1 MPEIQVL
8 DQITIDKIAAG
19 EVIERP
25 VSVVKELIE
34 NAIDAKATAITVEV
48 KEGGCAFIRITDNGK
63 GIEKEDIKNAFL
75 RHATSKLKKVE
86 DLFSI
91 HTLGFRG
98 EALSSI
104 SSVSQLQVIT
114 KRENETT
121 GYSYS
126 IHGGLEKEFEEVA
139 SVDGTTFLVRQLFYN
154 TPARKKFLKAPATEA
169 GYIGDLVTRLALSNP
184 HISFE
189 FINNGNQKLFTS
201 GSNDVKDMIYRIYG
215 RDIANNLIA
224 IDAENSGVSV
234 TGFIGKPVISRGNRN
249 YENFFVNGRY
259 VKSNIIA
266 KAIEDGYK
274 GYSMMHRY
282 PFTVLHIQLDTN
294 LVDVN
299 VHPTKM
305 ELRFSNQHLVF
316 QAVYQAIREGLNQKE
331 HIPQITIDEPISV
344 PAPSSVSVP
353 EVKEETKVTLSNTI
367 TKPHKNL
374 NKYGDSRTETQ
385 HKENLEFF
393 MKKMKDRVTDSYKS
407 NNEAKLVKELPK
419 LNDEVAPTKELSR
432 LNDEVK
438 SVKKEETTAK
448 EKITLKEEMVYPT
461 KCETLSLFENKN
473 REEPQKVVYKL
484 LGQAFATYWLI
495 EYNNQ
500 LYIIDQH
507 AAHEKVLYE
516 ETMKNWSQKVFT
528 TQYIAPPLV
537 LDLSMQEKVLLE
549 THIHLFKEIGF
560 ELEEFGQDS
569 YVVRGVPANL
579 FSIAS
584 KTLFFELLD
593 QLGDV
598 QISSA
603 KTELITEK
611 IASMSCKAAVKGKQT
626 LSAMEVDS
634 LISQLLT
641 LENPFHCPHGRPV
654 IIAMTKQEMDK
665 KFKRIL

>member
-1 MPEIQVL
+1 MSEIQVL

-34 NAIDAKATAITVEV
+34 NAIDANASIIVVEI
-48 KEGGCAFIRITDNGK
+48 KEGGTAFIRITDNGK
-63 GIEKEDIKNAFL
+63 GIQRDDIKYAFL

-91 HTLGFRG
+91 DTLGFRG

-114 KRENETT
+114 KRKEETT

-126 IHGGLEKEFEEVA
+126 IYGGVEKEFEEVA
-139 SVDGTTFLVRQLFYN
+139 STDGTTFLVRQLFYN
-154 TPARKKFLKAPATEA
+154 TPARKKFLKAPSTEA

-189 FINNGNQKLFTS
+189 FINNGTQKLFTS
-201 GSNDVKDMIYRIYG
+201 GTNDVKDMIYRIYG
-215 RDIANNLIA
+215 RDIANNLIQ
-224 IDAENSGVSV
+224 IDTSAHGVGV
-234 TGFIGKPVISRGNRN
+234 KGFIGKPIISRGNRN

-274 GYSMMHRY
+274 GFSMMHKY
-282 PFTVLHIQLDTN
+282 PFTVLHIELDTN

-305 ELRFSNQHLVF
+305 ELRFSNQQMVY
-316 QAVYQAIREGLNQKE
+316 QSVYQAVKDGLLVKE
-331 HIPQITIDEPISV
+331 HIPQVTIDP
-344 PAPSSVSVP
+344 
-353 EVKEETKVTLSNTI
+353 VKIESTKVESPKSESLKSESATI
-367 TKPHKNL
+367 SRPHRNL
-374 NKYGDSRTETQ
+374 NRYGDSRTKEQ
-385 HKENLEFF
+385 HKENLDFF
-393 MKKMKDRVTDSYKS
+393 IEKMKSRVTASHESLNPEVTLPIK
-407 NNEAKLVKELPK
+407 EEKPVVEIKEEKPVVLTKEEKLVGMVKEDKTYLPK
-419 LNDEVAPTKELSR
+419 
-432 LNDEVK
+432 
-438 SVKKEETTAK
+438 
-448 EKITLKEEMVYPT
+448 Y
-461 KCETLSLFENKN
+461 ETLSLFDKEDTTMNK
-473 REEPQKVVYKL
+473 KVEYKL
-484 LGQAFATYWLI
+484 LGQAFATYWII
-495 EYNNQ
+495 EYTDQ

-516 ETMKNWSQKVFT
+516 ETMKNWAKKEFN
-528 TQYIAPPLV
+528 TQYITPPLV
-537 LDLSMQEKVLLE
+537 LDLSMQEKTLLE
-549 THIHLFKEIGF
+549 THIHLFTEIGF

-584 KTLFFELLD
+584 KRLFFELLD
-593 QLGDV
+593 QLGEV
-598 QISSA
+598 QFTGA
-603 KTELITEK
+603 KTDLITEK
-611 IASMSCKAAVKGKQT
+611 IASLSCKAAVKGKQH
-626 LSAMEVDS
+626 LSALEVDA
-634 LISQLLT
+634 LIGQLLT

-654 IIAMTKQEMDK
+654 IVSMTRQEMDK
-665 KFKRIL
+665 KFKRIV